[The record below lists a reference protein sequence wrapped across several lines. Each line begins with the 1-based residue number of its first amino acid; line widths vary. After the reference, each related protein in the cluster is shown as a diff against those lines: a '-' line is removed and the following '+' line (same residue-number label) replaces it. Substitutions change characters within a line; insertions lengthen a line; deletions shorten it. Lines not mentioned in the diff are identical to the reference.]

1 MIGQRRLVNGN
12 KAGTNCL
19 PKELK
24 EQKLISAISEED
36 LGVESEPSY
45 RENAKPNI
53 ISQNGVINSIGL
65 YGNGKRVEENSRF
78 SQDLEL
84 VEHVI
89 HSPLDYNFGEDG
101 PFK

>member
-1 MIGQRRLVNGN
+1 MI
-12 KAGTNCL
+12 
-19 PKELK
+19 P
-24 EQKLISAISEED
+24 AISEED

-45 RENAKPNI
+45 RENVKPHI
-53 ISQNGVINSIGL
+53 INQNGIINSIGL
-65 YGNGKRVEENSRF
+65 YGNGKTREENSRF